1 MRIVLVIGLAGLL
14 GGCTYDY
21 LQRTDRV
28 AYSTGDAVRANL
40 ERETTN
46 PSHAAQYRTKGLGR
60 NGNVIPQNPPG
71 APVIVNVSP

>member
-1 MRIVLVIGLAGLL
+1 MRIVLVIGLTALL

-28 AYSTGDAVRANL
+28 AYSTGDAVRANI

-46 PSHAAQYRTKGLGR
+46 PSHGGQYRTKGLGKS
-60 NGNVIPQNPPG
+60 GHVIPADPPG
-71 APVIVNVSP
+71 APVYAYAP

>member
-1 MRIVLVIGLAGLL
+1 MSTPIRLAAGLALAL
-14 GGCTYDY
+14 VLTGCSYDY

-46 PSHAAQYRTKGLGR
+46 PSRRSQALTTGLGR
-60 NGNVIPQNPPG
+60 NGAVVAPPDPVVIE
-71 APVIVNVSP
+71 